1 MYYMYLKKERL
12 ESKMKKYIKAKELL
26 ESNANKKEK
35 KPIYATRKLSIGLVS
50 CMLGLVMATPV
61 VNAEEANLNHPQQVQ
76 EENQPADN
84 GVEDPDTNH
93 APVPLEND
101 ETSQEGPHK
110 LETQDADVFEMS
122 PEIMLNAVTKIDV
135 KDPTVNP
142 ILYDD
147 TAISGGSLAKYRDK
161 VKKETIIATVHVTL
175 KGKDGTV
182 KANLSVTP
190 TTGTTWKVDLPEGK
204 KVEEGDTVT
213 VYQQI
218 GEDKSQE
225 VTKTAQP
232 SKASSVTLTMPTGE
246 FWIEQYVA
254 NIVNADE
261 KAEAIDLLK
270 KANPDIAK
278 DIKSVE
284 FKITGVDP
292 KVASYTVT
300 YKDNSTTEEIPAPD
314 LTVKKVTETSRS
326 PEIDSITIV
335 DNVIKGKLAGPGP
348 FNGIKVQLIVNVNKD
363 KAGQFCN
370 ENKCTFDKTS
380 STPVDVTVQD
390 DGTFSYTLQAW
401 DSLTLDQIVGVSVK
415 EPHKFVSC
423 STTTVKP
430 VTPEKTEVK
439 DPRKLTGKDKEAID
453 AAIRK
458 AYTLDGVSKLPNGTG
473 DRDGTPA
480 VIQFDDSGNAKI
492 FDGNDVKGTFDSS
505 YNFVPEKNEDGSYK
519 LNDGAEPKIT
529 IPAKDLVKNIKPE
542 PPTLAK
548 SGNNITITPN
558 EKDTDANII
567 AVSYKDKD
575 GNDKTTKATK
585 GDSGWTVE
593 GDGSVDANG
602 VISLPKDKVK
612 GNTDVTAT
620 VTDKGGIA
628 DDDKTPLTSDS
639 RTLTI
644 GETIADKVNELGG
657 LDPVV
662 MKKWVGDTLDW
673 KDGVKAKDST
683 KESEVNK
690 LLAGA
695 TFTDATEEKRSTTK
709 EGDFTG
715 KVKVKFSDDSE
726 IIVEKQMLYV
736 SNNVTSMERKD
747 KVPTDALDVEF
758 KLGEGTKVDN
768 TTSGAIEGNKDNP
781 TSYSKYKVK
790 PNTDLSTY
798 SHPNLAKT
806 IIKSINVTA
815 QDTYVDPVWNDKNN
829 GTNFVVTAD
838 NNVFTATATKTY
850 DVTLKPNNGKDEEKD
865 KVTTKKTGEYYE
877 LPAKNTFTPP
887 NDNQEF
893 SGWKIGDDTKLK
905 QPGENIKVDGDKVIS
920 AVWKPIEFKVTFKT
934 EDGAT
939 GEMTEQIITK
949 GSDYQI
955 PDPKFT
961 PKEGKVFDGWKIDGQ
976 EGLKKAGFKIE
987 KISGD
992 VTLTATWK
1000 DIEYKVTFDGN
1011 SGTGSMDPA
1020 TVKKGEKYKLPE
1032 NTFGTPPDKQKFRT
1046 WEVDGKEVAPGTE
1059 ITIEKDTVVK
1069 ALWEGL
1075 EYKVTFDG
1083 NSGTGSMDPA
1093 TVKKGEKYKLPENT
1107 FGTPPDKQKFRTW
1120 EVDGKEVAP
1129 GTEITIEKDTVV
1141 KAIWKDK
1148 PSQPDNPSNPS
1159 QPSNPST
1166 PGISTPGTGTET
1178 PDNNPNTEDP
1188 KVNEKP
1194 SDPSKDKPAEP
1205 GKEKPSDP
1213 AKPGE
1218 EKPNTPSEK
1227 DSNKP
1232 GVKVPSRDDKKT
1244 PGKVEKGDKV
1254 IKKGDTEIVVPKE
1267 ALTEENGKIKTED
1280 RPKIVDKFKE
1290 KNPDLVDVKI
1300 HDNGNVSLS
1309 FKDGTRA
1316 ELSAKD
1322 LRRDQGIKIPRK
1334 QSDVSPMKRAGK
1346 NAKTGI
1352 ESVAGLVCT
1361 LVAST
1366 GALYIGRKK
1375 ED

>member
-175 KGKDGTV
+175 RGKDGTV

-300 YKDNSTTEEIPAPD
+300 YKDNSTTEEIPAPG

-492 FDGNDVKGTFDSS
+492 FDGNDVAGTWDPNDGYKFK
-505 YNFVPEKNEDGSYK
+505 PEKNGDGSYK
-519 LNDGAEPKIT
+519 LKDGAQPKIT
-529 IPAKDLVKNIKPE
+529 IPAKDLVKNIKPDAPAVALSE
-542 PPTLAK
+542 DKK
-548 SGNNITITPN
+548 SITITP
-558 EKDTDANII
+558 KKVDTDAKII
-567 AVSYKDKD
+567 TVSYKDKD
-575 GNDKTTKATK
+575 GKDQTTTATK
-585 GDSGWTVE
+585 DDNGAWSISE
-593 GDGSVDANG
+593 GEGSVDQNG
-602 VISLPKDKVK
+602 VVSLPKNKVK
-612 GNTDVTAT
+612 GETDVTAK

-628 DDDKTPLTSDS
+628 DDDTTPLTSEPG
-639 RTLTI
+639 TLPVK
-644 GETIADKVNELGG
+644 ETKADKVKALGG
-657 LDPVV
+657 LDPVAI
-662 MKKWVGDTLDW
+662 KKWVGDDVDW
-673 KDGVKAKDST
+673 KKGVKAKDDA
-683 KESEVNK
+683 KKSEVEE
-690 LLAGA
+690 LLK
-695 TFTDATEEKRSTTK
+695 DAKFEDVTEEKRSTSK
-709 EGDFTG
+709 EGDFKG
-715 KVKVKFSDDSE
+715 KIKITFDDKSE
-726 IIVEKQMLYV
+726 LVVEKQMLYV
-736 SNNVTSMERKD
+736 SNLVTSGKRENTPD
-747 KVPTDALDVEF
+747 DALVVEF

-768 TTSGAIEGNKDNP
+768 TGSGAIEGNKDNP
-781 TSYSKYKVK
+781 VSYQKYKVK
-790 PNTDLSTY
+790 PNTDLKTY
-798 SHPNLAKT
+798 KNQTLNETYYNL
-806 IIKSINVTA
+806 INTKVKAIDKYTE
-815 QDTYVDPVWNDKNN
+815 PVWNGEN
-829 GTNFVVTAD
+829 GSVTENFVITET
-838 NNVFTATATKTY
+838 NKVFTAKATKTC
-850 DVTLKPNNGKDEEKD
+850 DITFDANKGGGSKD
-865 KVTTKKTGEYYE
+865 KVTQKVNTEYE
-877 LPAKNTFTPP
+877 LPAANTFTAPE
-887 NDNQEF
+887 NKQF
-893 SGWKIGDDTKLK
+893 SGWQIGEDSTLK
-905 QPGENIKVDGDKVIS
+905 QPGAKIKITGDTIVKAI
-920 AVWKPIEFKVTFKT
+920 WKPIELKVKFQTEAGASGTMEDKTVNKGSKYELPTPTFKPEEGKEFAGWKVGEGT
-934 EDGAT
+934 ELKAVGSEIDITGNVTLTAVWKDKKEEVKVSFKHGDGAT
-939 GEMTEQIITK
+939 GTMGDKIVNK
-949 GSDYQI
+949 GSKYEL
-955 PDPKFT
+955 PKPEFT
-961 PKEGKVFDGWKIDGQ
+961 PEEGKEFAGWKVGDGTELKQVGAEID
-976 EGLKKAGFKIE
+976 
-987 KISGD
+987 ISGD
-992 VTLTATWK
+992 VTLTAVWK
-1000 DIEYKVTFDGN
+1000 DKKEEVKVSFKHGDGATGTMGDKIVNKGSKYELPTPTFTPEEGKKFAGWKVGDSTELKQAKEKIDISGDVTLTAVWEDKPSNPGGN
-1011 SGTGSMDPA
+1011 SGGYTPGGGGSI
-1020 TVKKGEKYKLPE
+1020 
-1032 NTFGTPPDKQKFRT
+1032 FTPSKPDKKP
-1046 WEVDGKEVAPGTE
+1046 EDKKPG
-1059 ITIEKDTVVK
+1059 D
-1069 ALWEGL
+1069 
-1075 EYKVTFDG
+1075 
-1083 NSGTGSMDPA
+1083 
-1093 TVKKGEKYKLPENT
+1093 
-1107 FGTPPDKQKFRTW
+1107 
-1120 EVDGKEVAP
+1120 
-1129 GTEITIEKDTVV
+1129 
-1141 KAIWKDK
+1141 
-1148 PSQPDNPSNPS
+1148 
-1159 QPSNPST
+1159 
-1166 PGISTPGTGTET
+1166 
-1178 PDNNPNTEDP
+1178 
-1188 KVNEKP
+1188 EKP
-1194 SDPSKDKPAEP
+1194 VDPN
-1205 GKEKPSDP
+1205 
-1213 AKPGE
+1213 KPGE

-1227 DSNKP
+1227 NPEKPGEKEPGKEKDKNEEGKKP
-1232 GVKVPSRDDKKT
+1232 GVEDRLRIRYNPNGGHWNDNSTDIITYYYDRGNIITLINPPTREGYRFLYWKGSAYQP
-1244 PGKVEKGDKV
+1244 GDKY
-1254 IKKGDTEIVVPKE
+1254 TVVDDHMFVAQWE
-1267 ALTEENGKIKTED
+1267 KIGTKAS
-1280 RPKIVDKFKE
+1280 RS
-1290 KNPDLVDVKI
+1290 NP
-1300 HDNGNVSLS
+1300 
-1309 FKDGTRA
+1309 
-1316 ELSAKD
+1316 
-1322 LRRDQGIKIPRK
+1322 
-1334 QSDVSPMKRAGK
+1334 
-1346 NAKTGI
+1346 KTGI
-1352 ESVAGLVCT
+1352 ESVAGVVCT
-1361 LVAST
+1361 LIAST